1 MWSNVHVECVFGLAL
16 VGIFAAMLNSSRP
29 RDLTR
34 REAAKAIGIVA
45 VGLLATAC
53 NPYGFGLLRYMF
65 ENSFVPQVLDIAELR
80 PPYLPNYRAF
90 FAWTIA
96 GGVLIVLSWLG
107 RRLVRR
113 PVHRSF
119 SEGGSLGGG
128 GRVDLYA
135 MPSYDSLFNAFVTLL
150 VTIDPPGL
158 APLFL
163 GVTRGM
169 NRDERAQVSMR
180 ASIIGFAVLALFAV
194 AGAQILSVFGITL
207 PAFRVAGGLLLFFIA
222 FEMIFERR
230 QDRKEKISDVAITK
244 DLIHNIA
251 AFPLAI
257 PLIAGPGAI
266 SATVLL
272 SGSFQGAGAQAA
284 LVGIIF
290 VCLVLTYLVFVLSE
304 RIDRFL
310 GNTGR
315 SILTRLLGVILAALA
330 VQFVADGIKALMS
343 A

>member
-1 MWSNVHVECVFGLAL
+1 
-16 VGIFAAMLNSSRP
+16 
-29 RDLTR
+29 
-34 REAAKAIGIVA
+34 
-45 VGLLATAC
+45 
-53 NPYGFGLLRYMF
+53 
-65 ENSFVPQVLDIAELR
+65 
-80 PPYLPNYRAF
+80 
-90 FAWTIA
+90 
-96 GGVLIVLSWLG
+96 
-107 RRLVRR
+107 
-113 PVHRSF
+113 
-119 SEGGSLGGG
+119 
-128 GRVDLYA
+128 

-169 NRDERAQVSMR
+169 NREERAQVSVR
-180 ASIIGFAVLALFAV
+180 ASIIGFAVMALFAV
-194 AGAQILSVFGITL
+194 AGAKILSMFGITL
-207 PAFRVAGGLLLFFIA
+207 PAFRVAGGFLLFFIA
-222 FEMIFERR
+222 FEMVFERR

-284 LVGIIF
+284 LVAIIF
-290 VCLVLTYLVFVLSE
+290 VCLVLTYMVFVLSE

-330 VQFVADGIKALMS
+330 VQFVADGIKALM
-343 A
+343 AA